1 MDLRETKAHRE
12 YLARRVPRE
21 LKEELDRQDPQESLE
36 RRVKLVYLA
45 SQVQLDGT
53 DYLASVG
60 FQASQGLKVILER
73 ME

>member
-1 MDLRETKAHRE
+1 
-12 YLARRVPRE
+12 
-21 LKEELDRQDPQESLE
+21 
-36 RRVKLVYLA
+36 LVYLA

-60 FQASQGLKVILER
+60 FQVSQGLKVTLER